1 MEYETMTET
10 PNPRERLT
18 ARTEDVLASLP
29 AMGRV
34 MLSARGGG
42 ATHERIGTVERV
54 AVEDGAIVLSGA
66 AHDSRL
72 DLAAIAGLVADRTSK
87 MRDKALPRLE
97 CQDAAG
103 ETLYSLIALDGPEL
117 FEQALAPFGPGE
129 ALEPKEK
136 PAPSAGGEK
145 PEVPEGDLGAVSF
158 AAIRATGTP
167 VTVELRRPD
176 LHQLWQG
183 VLPEAKPAM
192 GFVNLMEADFHL
204 HLKAGAVA
212 RWLRRE
218 VPAGVELHGEDAEGA
233 PLGLVLA
240 GPAAAFA
247 DVPGIAA

>member
-1 MEYETMTET
+1 MTET

-18 ARTEDVLASLP
+18 RSTEEVLAALP
-29 AMGRV
+29 RMGRV

-42 ATHERIGTVERV
+42 ATHERIGTVE
-54 AVEDGAIVLSGA
+54 AVSVDAGTIVLSGS

-72 DLAAIAGLVADRTSK
+72 ALGAISGLVADRTSR
-87 MRDKALPRLE
+87 MRDKSLPRIE

-129 ALEPKEK
+129 ALAPKEK
-136 PAPSAGGEK
+136 PVPPAGGEK
-145 PEVPEGDLGAVSF
+145 PEVPENDLGAASF
-158 AAIRATGTP
+158 AAIKATGLP
-167 VTVELRRPD
+167 VSVELRRPD
-176 LHQLWQG
+176 LHQSWRG
-183 VLPEAKPAM
+183 ELPEVKPAM
-192 GFVNLMEADFHL
+192 GFVNLIQGDFHL

-218 VPAGVELHGEDAEGA
+218 VAGGVELHGEDSDGVA
-233 PLGLVLA
+233 LGLVIA